1 MLPLAYGRTE
11 GDFCRGYVIL
21 DTAEEFLQIDTDRR
35 RDFMKITITAV
46 SVPALRQ
53 IQAFRKRYEQQ
64 YPEDDLTIVCFYVAG
79 QEQRYVLEP
88 ERIIQDIATA
98 DVAVVDTMGL
108 LKSFRRSWQKV

>member
-1 MLPLAYGRTE
+1 
-11 GDFCRGYVIL
+11 
-21 DTAEEFLQIDTDRR
+21 
-35 RDFMKITITAV
+35 MKITITAV

-88 ERIIQDIATA
+88 ERIIQDMWIPW
-98 DVAVVDTMGL
+98 GL